1 VPRNEEKGALPP
13 EAIMNRKSF
22 AILTALMWLAL
33 PLTALRYAQVW
44 DQLPV
49 RMATHFNASGQPNG
63 WMPRE
68 TSLYFALGL
77 TAFLLVIFTGLSI
90 VILRQKPTPDK
101 SSFALLAFL
110 YAILGFVFYVNNGIL
125 EHNLTGNP
133 MPVAPL
139 FLSVPLAIVLFAV
152 IYLRGQR
159 GPALPE
165 GQVLAEE
172 THGSSLFAG
181 AFLLFAVLQFWI
193 SASIATRARA
203 GVGLLGVVFLLIAA
217 LAWRGFRYRFTS
229 TGLEVSTLGFR
240 LRSIP
245 QSQIAKYR
253 PEKWRALR
261 GYGIRGVG
269 NTRAYVWGSD
279 VVHIT
284 TLEGEVFLGTNDP
297 ARLVRD
303 LDQMKQYAHS

>member
-1 VPRNEEKGALPP
+1 
-13 EAIMNRKSF
+13 MTRKSF

-44 DQLPV
+44 DQLPL
-49 RMATHFNASGQPNG
+49 RMATHFNAAGQPNG

-77 TAFLLVIFTGLSI
+77 TAFLSVLFTGLAI
-90 VILRQKPTPDK
+90 VILKQKPTPDK
-101 SSFALLAFL
+101 SSFALLAFF

-125 EHNLTGNP
+125 EHNLTGA
-133 MPVAPL
+133 PVPVPPL
-139 FLSVPLAIVLFAV
+139 LFAVPLAIVLFFV
-152 IYLRGQR
+152 IYLRAQR

-172 THGSSLFAG
+172 THGSSFLGG
-181 AFLLFAVLQFWI
+181 AFLLFAVMQFWI
-193 SASIATRARA
+193 SASTATAVRVGT
-203 GVGLLGVVFLLIAA
+203 GVLGLLFLLIAA
-217 LAWRGFRYRFTS
+217 FAWGGFRYRFS
-229 TGLEVSTLGFR
+229 SAGLEISALGLR

-253 PEKWRALR
+253 PEKWTALR

-269 NTRAYVWGSD
+269 NTRAYVWGD
-279 VVHIT
+279 QVVHIT
-284 TLEGEVFLGTNDP
+284 TLEGDVFLGTNDP